1 MTDSADRASRVYARV
16 TADPLDPA
24 TVEEFVTTASDGA
37 VVVFRGVVR
46 DHDPG
51 ASGAVVLLE
60 YEAHPDAERL
70 LREVV
75 TRVAESSGLAVAA
88 EHRVGSLAVGDLALV
103 AAVAAPHRADAFAAC
118 ARLVDELKA
127 SVPIWKR
134 QHAADGTTEWVGL

>member
-1 MTDSADRASRVYARV
+1 MTDSRVHARV
-16 TADPLDPA
+16 TTDPLDA
-24 TVEEFVTTASDGA
+24 DAVERAVTTESDGA

-51 ASGAVVLLE
+51 ASGEVVLLE
-60 YEAHPDAERL
+60 YEAHPDAERM
-70 LREVV
+70 LRDVCE
-75 TRVAESSGLAVAA
+75 RVATSSGLAVAA
-88 EHRVGSLAVGDLALV
+88 EHRVGSLSVGDVALV

-134 QHAADGTTEWVGL
+134 QHSSDGATEWVGL

>member
-1 MTDSADRASRVYARV
+1 MTEPRVHARV
-16 TADPLDPA
+16 TLEPLDPDAPESFVA
-24 TVEEFVTTASDGA
+24 TPSDGA

-70 LREVV
+70 LREVCE
-75 TRVAESSGLAVAA
+75 RIAAETGLAIAA
-88 EHRVGSLAVGDLALV
+88 EHRIGSLGVGDLALV
-103 AAVAAPHRADAFAAC
+103 AAVAAPHRSDAFAAC
-118 ARLVDELKA
+118 ARLVDELKT
-127 SVPIWKR
+127 SVPIWKQ

>member
-1 MTDSADRASRVYARV
+1 MPEPRVHARV
-16 TADPLDPA
+16 TADELDPEE
-24 TVEEFVTTASDGA
+24 VEGFVTTASDGA
-37 VVVFRGVVR
+37 VVIFRGVVR

-70 LREVV
+70 LREVCE
-75 TRVAESSGLAVAA
+75 RIAAETGLAVAA
-88 EHRVGSLAVGDLALV
+88 EHRIGSLRVGDLALV

-118 ARLVDELKA
+118 ARLVDELKT

-134 QHAADGTTEWVGL
+134 QHSADGTTEWVGL

>member
-1 MTDSADRASRVYARV
+1 MPEPRVHARV
-16 TADPLDPA
+16 TADELDPEE
-24 TVEEFVTTASDGA
+24 VEGFVTTASDGA
-37 VVVFRGVVR
+37 VVIFRGVVR

-70 LREVV
+70 LREVCERIAAE
-75 TRVAESSGLAVAA
+75 TRLAVAA
-88 EHRVGSLAVGDLALV
+88 EHRIGSLRVGDLALV

-118 ARLVDELKA
+118 ARLVDELKT

-134 QHAADGTTEWVGL
+134 QHSADGTTEWVGL